1 MNDTRLDFAEKR
13 SFRRMYLGTQAEMTN
28 LQGQSF
34 SGRCENLS
42 ATGLLLDSDSSF
54 SIDEELQV
62 SIPSPTPNM
71 PGYKARCRVNRSDAH
86 GSRFHVGLE
95 VLQVL

>member
-13 SFRRMYLGTQAEMTN
+13 SFRRMYLGTQAELKN
-28 LQGQSF
+28 SQGQIY
-34 SGRCENLS
+34 SGLCANLS
-42 ATGLLLDSDSSF
+42 ATGLLLDADTGF
-54 SIDEELQV
+54 NINEELQV

-86 GSRFHVGLE
+86 GTRFHVGLE
-95 VLQVL
+95 VLEVL